1 MPALSLKLRFFT
13 VVLASVCCLPSN
25 WVGAEPHPPSDAI
38 DTQSH
43 PSFEAA
49 DYHHTRINTV
59 DPVKSMQFYETVFN
73 AQRIAY
79 RGHSNAV
86 LVDRALI
93 LFNPVSLPPPWKLE
107 SSLYHI
113 GWGCKD
119 AVAEFQWLKKHNVEV
134 ETPPRVIGQHNY
146 LYAYGPSHEFF
157 EFYSGIPQPRFAHVH
172 LITNDVAAT
181 ATWYMENLGLRGPSK
196 LPPKPGP
203 PPDDFKLDRSNAV
216 PALRYMWMTD
226 VRTADDVR
234 INIFGM
240 PGNGSVNWWTHSE
253 TPPESLAPSVGRA
266 LDHIAFSFRDIE
278 PVRDRMQA
286 NGVEIVDDIKVRAD
300 FGFKSF
306 FVLGPDQVTVEV
318 VEEKPIPQG
327 SWE

>member
-134 ETPPRVIGQHNY
+134 ETPP
-146 LYAYGPSHEFF
+146 EF
-157 EFYSGIPQPRFAHVH
+157 
-172 LITNDVAAT
+172 
-181 ATWYMENLGLRGPSK
+181 
-196 LPPKPGP
+196 
-203 PPDDFKLDRSNAV
+203 
-216 PALRYMWMTD
+216 
-226 VRTADDVR
+226 
-234 INIFGM
+234 
-240 PGNGSVNWWTHSE
+240 
-253 TPPESLAPSVGRA
+253 
-266 LDHIAFSFRDIE
+266 
-278 PVRDRMQA
+278 
-286 NGVEIVDDIKVRAD
+286 
-300 FGFKSF
+300 
-306 FVLGPDQVTVEV
+306 
-318 VEEKPIPQG
+318 QG
-327 SWE
+327 SLVGDLNSRRGIIHGTENRENYSVIRAEVPLACMFGYATIIRSLSKGMATFTMEMSRYARVPQSIAEEIIERRRKLREESTKK